1 LPPFVPESTIACGRS
16 NEQACRAVSD
26 KRQAVVRL
34 ARRRIEQKPRSARAP
49 RRATASVP
57 GQPFCYARRYGRDG
71 PRSTQNCPTP
81 AKERKKS
88 PSANQR
94 FTEGPVRAGRIRSP
108 MLYPATGASGSYDTP
123 PVRHAT
129 SPPVVLIAFG
139 ALTRLPGIRMI
150 PHCLQLVKTNTRRDG
165 DSPDRRGERSDR
177 DGDLHHADQAH

>member
-1 LPPFVPESTIACGRS
+1 MA
-16 NEQACRAVSD
+16 RATTM
-26 KRQAVVRL
+26 KRTMRVVL
-34 ARRRIEQKPRSARAP
+34 DSGSHINASVARR
-49 RRATASVP
+49 
-57 GQPFCYARRYGRDG
+57 PFCYARCYAHDG